1 MNQRPLSRFSGL
13 FWRFAILAFVLSFI
27 LPSSKFVGGMAD
39 DAFIVWLARILWVAG
54 LSAGF
59 TVLFWLAG
67 RLRTRKGAPGP
78 AKGAGK
84 DGARAAGGDGPSAA
98 RPGTGGKDG

>member
-27 LPSSKFVGGMAD
+27 LPSSKFVGGMSD

-54 LSAGF
+54 LSAGL

-67 RLRTRKGAPGP
+67 RLRARKGAPGP
-78 AKGAGK
+78 SKGGGAPAGAE
-84 DGARAAGGDGPSAA
+84 DGLSGARHE
-98 RPGTGGKDG
+98 TGGKGG